1 MDNKISASGL
11 SAMVALAT
19 GMPGELCEKFIKEL
33 CSLIADTLE
42 TGENVRIKGLGT
54 FKIVEIESRKSVDV
68 TTGEEIEIP
77 SHSRVIFV
85 PCKEL
90 ASLVNAPFEAFEAE
104 EVADDL
110 PTDELMLDPEECDFE
125 SIYEEDDSETDE
137 LLQEDSDENTDS
149 PNEVQDKDTDST
161 EADSTEA
168 GSGENADSTEADS
181 TEAGSGENA
190 DSSKETTGE
199 DTEPK
204 GNEGQGLRKCI
215 VFGSEGMDDGNGEE
229 GVNVSQRV
237 ISFGENEDALTSGP
251 VILTA
256 PSDSISITKDE
267 SGSEELEKP
276 TESQTEVAID
286 TQETY
291 AYNSGYESNE
301 QTDETDNISAYI
313 EPNEEEEGLNYAQS
327 GSVESPRRGR
337 FYRGFLLGF
346 LTAAVVVALL
356 FLLGIRY
363 GYIPTE
369 KQNSRL
375 AEGKEVTAE
384 KQSMQSGSHPAVA
397 TDSATMNEAT
407 NGGALHSG
415 ESEDTP
421 DTTEVPTRPSD
432 TKITAQG
439 NDSREKPESLITYD
453 TVSTTRYL
461 TTMAQEHYG
470 NYNLWPVI
478 YKENESF
485 LGHPDRIK
493 PGTRVVV
500 PPLSKY
506 KIDPNK
512 PEDVVAMKREGVKIY
527 SKFKKK

>member
-11 SAMVALAT
+11 SAMVALTT
-19 GMPGELCEKFIKEL
+19 GMPGDLCEKFIKEL

-137 LLQEDSDENTDS
+137 LLQEDSDENTDY
-149 PNEVQDKDTDST
+149 PNEVPDKDTDST
-161 EADSTEA
+161 EA
-168 GSGENADSTEADS
+168 GSAAVGSDENADSTEADS
-181 TEAGSGENA
+181 VEVSSGENA
-190 DSSKETTGE
+190 DSSKDTTGE

-276 TESQTEVAID
+276 TEPQTEVAID

-291 AYNSGYESNE
+291 AYNSGDESNE
-301 QTDETDNISAYI
+301 QTDETDSISAYI

-384 KQSMQSGSHPAVA
+384 KQSMQSGSHPTVA
-397 TDSATMNEAT
+397 TDSATRDE
-407 NGGALHSG
+407 
-415 ESEDTP
+415 
-421 DTTEVPTRPSD
+421 
-432 TKITAQG
+432 
-439 NDSREKPESLITYD
+439 
-453 TVSTTRYL
+453 
-461 TTMAQEHYG
+461 
-470 NYNLWPVI
+470 
-478 YKENESF
+478 
-485 LGHPDRIK
+485 
-493 PGTRVVV
+493 
-500 PPLSKY
+500 
-506 KIDPNK
+506 
-512 PEDVVAMKREGVKIY
+512 
-527 SKFKKK
+527 